1 MRILVLAAGYGT
13 RLYPL
18 TLNLPKSLVPVCN
31 KPLMNFLIEKI
42 NVLKEKFPVESVVVV
57 SNNKFYK
64 NFLSWKKKYKIDID
78 IVNDGSNSP
87 DDRLGA
93 IKDIN
98 FAIAGKYDDWL
109 ILGGDNLFEDNLTGF
124 VDFAYKKD
132 GPCVGMYDVKDKKNA
147 SRYGIIEIDKKKKII
162 RLEEKPKNPFST
174 LAATCIYFFPRKTLN
189 FLDVFLKTEKN
200 TDAAGKYI
208 KWLAAKTDVY
218 GYLLNG
224 SWTDIGHIDSLMIAE
239 KEYRQL
245 KEGKCN

>member
-42 NVLKEKFPVESVVVV
+42 GTLRKDFPVKSVVVV

-64 NFLSWKKKYKIDID
+64 DFLSWEKKYKINVD
-78 IVNDGSNSP
+78 IVNDGSNTP
-87 DDRLGA
+87 EDRLGA
-93 IKDIN
+93 VKDME
-98 FAIAGKYDDWL
+98 FAIAGKQDDWL
-109 ILGGDNLFEDNLTGF
+109 ILGGDNLFEDNLSGL
-124 VDFAYKKD
+124 VKFAYKKNS
-132 GPCVGMYDVKDKKNA
+132 PCIGIYDVKDKKTA
-147 SRYGIIEIDKKKKII
+147 SRYGIVEINENKKII
-162 RLEEKPKNPFST
+162 RLEEKPKKPFST
-174 LAATCIYFFPRKTLN
+174 LAATCIYFFPKNSLK
-189 FLDVFLKTEKN
+189 FLGIFLKNEKT

-208 KWLAAKTDVY
+208 KWLTTKTEVY
-218 GYLLNG
+218 GYVLNG